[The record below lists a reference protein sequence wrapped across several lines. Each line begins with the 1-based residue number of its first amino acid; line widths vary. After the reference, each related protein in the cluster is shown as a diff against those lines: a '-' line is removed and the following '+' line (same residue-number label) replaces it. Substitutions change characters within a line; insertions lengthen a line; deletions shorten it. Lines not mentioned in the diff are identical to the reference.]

1 MNFVYFCY
9 SSSKQQRTD
18 DRILALDDLLC
29 VLEISSLE
37 ADKGQLWQGSDCH
50 CGVVQYGGAR
60 KKEQGLLRKL

>member
-1 MNFVYFCY
+1 
-9 SSSKQQRTD
+9 
-18 DRILALDDLLC
+18 LC

-60 KKEQGLLRKL
+60 KKEQELLRKL